1 MQPEEAERSQ
11 RSNQKLEKELPVQFV
26 HCPFLGTEAD
36 PGMALPFAT
45 DENRC
50 FSAAFAVPVSTIH
63 QQKYCLTA
71 QYGLCPVYRQAK
83 KPLAKAK
90 ADPVPVALSKPAA
103 QAAMEEVTP
112 IPVGERVAW
121 LDADD
126 ETLQG
131 MNALFGVKS
140 ALPPS
145 SKSDYYASP
154 KLPIA
159 EQTHPDF
166 TAHQGIYL
174 PPQPF
179 YQNDKFRR
187 VVLILLL
194 VALASAAWWLFSNA
208 PDRPGFLQADSPIQE
223 MAAIPEVAPASTS
236 GGGKNSGNDAVN
248 GASKAAPEAGVG
260 VGSAA
265 EATATPAAEATL
277 TDLERIAVT
286 ATAMFANATTEME
299 CIAPSTWERY
309 TIEKGD
315 TIDGLARSRG
325 VQRELLIVANCLSQS
340 DLEVGQTIF
349 LPPIGTAAVTA
360 EATLTPTVAIPVA
373 PTRAPT
379 FFPTVAPIQFPTPT
393 VVIIIYPT
401 APPVVPPTAVP
412 PTSAPPPE
420 SPTQVPPEPTSVP
433 TVAPTAPPPPPPP
446 SEPTSAPPPGE
457 P

>member
-1 MQPEEAERSQ
+1 
-11 RSNQKLEKELPVQFV
+11 
-26 HCPFLGTEAD
+26 
-36 PGMALPFAT
+36 MAHPFAT

-71 QYGLCPVYRQAK
+71 QYDLCPVYRQAK
-83 KPLAKAK
+83 GKASLSKAK
-90 ADPVPVALSKPAA
+90 ATPVSVPSATRAA
-103 QAAMEEVTP
+103 QVPAKEATP
-112 IPVGERVAW
+112 VPVGERVTW

-126 ETLQG
+126 ETLRE
-131 MNALFGVKS
+131 MNALFGVKT

-145 SKSDYYASP
+145 SESGYYASP

-166 TAHQGIYL
+166 TASQGIYL

-187 VVLILLL
+187 LVLILLL
-194 VALASAAWWLFSNA
+194 LALVPVAWWLFANA
-208 PDRPGFLQADSPIQE
+208 PERPGFLQANSPIQGSVA
-223 MAAIPEVAPASTS
+223 MPTVVAPPPTNGGS
-236 GGGKNSGNDAVN
+236 GDVDSGAINGGSVVA
-248 GASKAAPEAGVG
+248 AGVSG
-260 VGSAA
+260 AT
-265 EATATPAAEATL
+265 ETTATPAAEATL

-286 ATAMFANATTEME
+286 ATALFANATTEME
-299 CIAPSTWERY
+299 CIAPSTWESY

-340 DLEVGQTIF
+340 DLEVGRTIF
-349 LPPIGTAAVTA
+349 LPPIGAVAIETA
-360 EATLTPTVAIPVA
+360 EATLTPTVIIPAA
-373 PTRAPT
+373 PTRAPI

-401 APPVVPPTAVP
+401 APPPVVPPTAVP

-433 TVAPTAPPPPPPP
+433 TVAATAPPPPPPP
-446 SEPTSAPPPGE
+446 SEPTAAPPPGE